1 MRKTDPFNLLR
12 LVYTNGPLSRTDIA
26 ERVEVAPSYVSGIVS
41 QALQRGLVLEQGF
54 VPSKGGRRRILLGI
68 NPGLAQMIGID
79 FGRRNIRIVVADFA
93 GKILDYRPFGWE
105 ASKGRDHVLQ
115 LVDTV
120 LKDLLPK
127 YPAIAAIGIAH
138 SGVIS
143 RQEGKV
149 LFFPQVSGWEETP
162 IKQMFEKQYGFPTVV
177 EDAVRAMATME
188 HRFGYGKDRRNF
200 VYMSVGM
207 GIGSAIFVDGRLYAG
222 NDGLAGELGHV
233 TVREDGGLCSCGNR
247 GCLELYA
254 SGSAIIEMVREALRQ
269 GVTSSLT
276 DEVGSKLDE
285 LSVEQIATAAQSHD
299 RLAERILSEA
309 GSYLGAALATVVN
322 LLNPERIILSGKV
335 PRATEKILLDS
346 LLYNLRHRA
355 LPQSTKDL
363 DVIVSQFGDDAA
375 AVGAVLLAG
384 EEVLESRCR
393 EMEWKLPPSVR
404 QSQD

>member
-1 MRKTDPFNLLR
+1 M
-12 LVYTNGPLSRTDIA
+12 
-26 ERVEVAPSYVSGIVS
+26 
-41 QALQRGLVLEQGF
+41 
-54 VPSKGGRRRILLGI
+54 
-68 NPGLAQMIGID
+68 
-79 FGRRNIRIVVADFA
+79 
-93 GKILDYRPFGWE
+93 
-105 ASKGRDHVLQ
+105 LQ

-254 SGSAIIEMVREALRQ
+254 SGSAIIERVREALRQ